1 MSDGE
6 IEKVLSNTIDR
17 EAVLE
22 IIMDAYGDRIKRL
35 VYSYVKSWET
45 ASDLTQEVFVTA
57 YIKLDTFQRRSSFK
71 TWLYTIA
78 VNKCKDYLKSW
89 HYRNMIMNEKVF
101 HFVKDRGN
109 TPEEAALHNDAS
121 SKLLQA
127 VMEMPL
133 KYREVILLHYYQD
146 LSLQEI
152 GETLGLPITTVKTRL
167 FRGKEKLKR
176 VFPSYERGENHG

>member
-6 IEKVLSNTIDR
+6 IDKAISSTIDR

-35 VYSYVKSWET
+35 VYSYVKDWGT

-57 YIKLDTFQRRSSFK
+57 YMKLETFERRSSFK
-71 TWLYTIA
+71 TWIFTIA

-89 HYRNMIMNEKVF
+89 HYRNMVMNEKVF
-101 HFVKDRGN
+101 SFMKDKSK
-109 TPEEAALHNDAS
+109 TPEEQVLRNDENRE
-121 SKLLQA
+121 LLDA
-127 VMEMPL
+127 IWGLPL
-133 KYREVILLHYYQD
+133 KYREVFLLHYYQD
-146 LSLQEI
+146 LSLQEMST
-152 GETLGLPITTVKTRL
+152 TLGIPITTVKTRL

-176 VFPSYERGENHG
+176 FFPAIKRGENHG